1 MKSRSALIRVSAKSY
16 KSILLPLSCGVRCCT
31 TKATTPDEL
40 DKKEKADTPDQE
52 GKPTDDKLTAS
63 EGDALHPMEKEPTA
77 VRWDVPDPH
86 EDPTNL
92 PIVDQDGN
100 YIVSRVQWPTGEV
113 AYTTPPP
120 VDDKLA
126 PRFGYN
132 VVQVKKHVS
141 WWQYNQKYPRLS
153 FAYLNIQVLFLLGV
167 AWLMAFLTEEYR
179 RSTEALRTPGA
190 MVGEHRGRG
199 PATQK
204 TQKVSF
210 TPEEMNSLVNRA
222 QENWLDAEAEA
233 NYIGSKNYRMQ
244 KIPRPKEFSPEDFR
258 KR

>member
-1 MKSRSALIRVSAKSY
+1 
-16 KSILLPLSCGVRCCT
+16 
-31 TKATTPDEL
+31 
-40 DKKEKADTPDQE
+40 
-52 GKPTDDKLTAS
+52 
-63 EGDALHPMEKEPTA
+63 
-77 VRWDVPDPH
+77 
-86 EDPTNL
+86 
-92 PIVDQDGN
+92 
-100 YIVSRVQWPTGEV
+100 
-113 AYTTPPP
+113 
-120 VDDKLA
+120 
-126 PRFGYN
+126 
-132 VVQVKKHVS
+132 
-141 WWQYNQKYPRLS
+141 
-153 FAYLNIQVLFLLGV
+153 
-167 AWLMAFLTEEYR
+167 MAFLTEEYR